1 MRKVGSSN
9 DARSV
14 DLTADGR
21 SILTRM
27 ETIRTFIAIQMPADI
42 RRKLAGIGEELKKSG
57 ADAKWV
63 HEENFHITLKFLG
76 NVTAERVTA
85 VSEVVRFIAEQTE
98 AFDLVLSGVGAFPR
112 LSRPSVVWV
121 GISDGSD
128 RIASLAEKI
137 DFELGRLGF
146 ECENRPFSGHVTV
159 ARVRTPKNLERLKG
173 MIENLQGQHVGAFGV
188 ESVAIMKSELRRTG
202 PIYTAINEYG
212 LRIVE

>member
-1 MRKVGSSN
+1 
-9 DARSV
+9 
-14 DLTADGR
+14 
-21 SILTRM
+21 M

-63 HEENFHITLKFLG
+63 PEENFHITLKFLG

-85 VSEVVRFIAEQTE
+85 VSEVVRSIAERTE

>member
-1 MRKVGSSN
+1 
-9 DARSV
+9 
-14 DLTADGR
+14 
-21 SILTRM
+21 M
-27 ETIRTFIAIQMPADI
+27 ETIRTFIAIQMPAEI

-63 HEENFHITLKFLG
+63 PEENFHITLKFLG

-85 VSEVVRFIAEQTE
+85 VSEVVRSVVERTE

-137 DFELGRLGF
+137 DIELGRLGF

-159 ARVRTPKNLERLKG
+159 ARIRTPKNLERLKG
-173 MIENLQGQHVGAFGV
+173 MIENLQGQHIGAFGV
-188 ESVAIMKSELRRTG
+188 ESIAIMKSELRRTG